1 MKSIE
6 SIQSSLFIVCLDK
19 PTESIESNY
28 FLAAVHQLLYGG
40 GSKENSA
47 NRWFD
52 KTLQFIINE
61 NGINGLT
68 YEHTMSEGQPIAN
81 VGNFILAHL
90 EDEYPNDDK
99 KSVVYENPCLLHFN
113 GSKDLERDM
122 RLATNRIDQ

>member
-1 MKSIE
+1 MNM
-6 SIQSSLFIVCLDK
+6 
-19 PTESIESNY
+19 PTTSIESNY
-28 FLAAVHQLLYGG
+28 VLAVRQLLYGG
-40 GSKENSA
+40 GSKENSG

-52 KTLQFIINE
+52 KTLQIIINE

-90 EDEYPNDDK
+90 EDNYAND
-99 KSVVYENPCLLHFN
+99 VENFAYEDPCLLAFN

-122 RLATNRIDQ
+122 RLASNRIDQ